1 MRYILLFWAAPLGF
15 FWGWYFLSLNDYSM
29 GTHFFSRRLHD
40 LVFNI
45 YGNILGIEAELIPAL
60 VAKACVFDTL
70 LIAAIF
76 TLRKRHSI
84 IQRVKSLRSGGQE
97 SAAPAEI
104 A

>member
-15 FWGWYFLSLNDYSM
+15 FWGWYFLSLNDFSM
-29 GTHFFSRRLHD
+29 GTHFFSRKLHD
-40 LVFNI
+40 LVFDI
-45 YGNILGIEAELIPAL
+45 YGNILGLEPELIPAL

-70 LIAAIF
+70 LIAGIF
-76 TLRKRHSI
+76 ALRKRHAI
-84 IQRVKSLRSGGQE
+84 IHWVRSLRPGNQD